1 MKNLSTILTIALA
14 LASSSAFA
22 AETFTC
28 YGKSMDESGALTK
41 AQITLTIDGDSLTV
55 SEDNGTSFGF
65 GMQTQLDLNYRPSAK
80 YAGYYRFNAISGNSS
95 GWNDILIQKPMLD
108 NKRAKAG
115 GAVLQ
120 GTEEDGGMAAYFD
133 YCSRVN

>member
-1 MKNLSTILTIALA
+1 MKKLKSTLALA
-14 LASSSAFA
+14 LALVSSSAFA
-22 AETFTC
+22 SEQFTC
-28 YGKSMDESGALTK
+28 RGKSFNESGALVP
-41 AQITLTIDGDSLTV
+41 AQITLSLDGDTLTV
-55 SEDNGTSFGF
+55 TEDNGTTFGF
-65 GMQTQLDLNYRPSAK
+65 GMETQLDVNYRPSAK
-80 YAGYYRFNAISGNSS
+80 YAGYYRFNAVSGNNS

-133 YCSRVN
+133 SCSRVN